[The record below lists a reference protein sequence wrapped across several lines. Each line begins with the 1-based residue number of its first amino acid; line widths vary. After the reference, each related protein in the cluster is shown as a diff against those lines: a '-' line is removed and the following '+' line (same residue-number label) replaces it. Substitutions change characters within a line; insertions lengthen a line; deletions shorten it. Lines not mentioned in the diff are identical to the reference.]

1 MATIAMDPPDVE
13 APLRCARSRSNIS
26 ESQSGFVGSGLA
38 TRRLEGGRDVGLRAA
53 TARDAVTAAVD
64 EMSPILPVFLLIAS
78 LSTAYAT
85 CDPAA
90 LYDPTYAADAAG
102 KGGVEVSRW
111 LHLRTSAFHEPVS
124 YTAAWNALEA
134 SIDSH
139 NASHMRVI
147 YGGTAPKC
155 RTGAYYG
162 LECAWNR
169 EHLWPQ
175 SYGVGESSGLT
186 AAAAPRTDL
195 HALVPS
201 LKALNSARSN
211 RAFAQ
216 ITDWPNDDGRCG
228 PKYVGCETPAC
239 TKTTCGVRGTA
250 QWGTDPGFWTPPAM
264 YRGFIARALFYMA
277 VRYDGDEPNT
287 FNLTLGETPAKG
299 GGGPGLEKAPYVF
312 GALSHLLRW
321 HDDHPVE
328 AWERARN
335 DAACAVQGN
344 RNPFTDKPELAAVVF
359 GGVGTAAEADTSD
372 AGKGFDTWTWSL
384 VTGLGVMWALYIF
397 GMFRW
402 FV

>member
-1 MATIAMDPPDVE
+1 M
-13 APLRCARSRSNIS
+13 
-26 ESQSGFVGSGLA
+26 
-38 TRRLEGGRDVGLRAA
+38 LRAA
-53 TARDAVTAAVD
+53 TARDAATAAVD

-78 LSTAYAT
+78 LSTADAT

-139 NASHMRVI
+139 NASHVRVI
-147 YGGTAPKC
+147 YGGHAPKC

-186 AAAAPRTDL
+186 AAAPPRTDL

-216 ITDWPNDDGRCG
+216 ITDWPNDDARCG
-228 PKYVGCETPAC
+228 PKFPGCETPRARRRRAGLEGRRSGER
-239 TKTTCGVRGTA
+239 TRVL
-250 QWGTDPGFWTPPAM
+250 DPSGDVS
-264 YRGFIARALFYMA
+264 RVHRARVVLHGGA
-277 VRYDGDEPNT
+277 VRRGRAEHAEP
-287 FNLTLGETPAKG
+287 
-299 GGGPGLEKAPYVF
+299 
-312 GALSHLLRW
+312 
-321 HDDHPVE
+321 
-328 AWERARN
+328 
-335 DAACAVQGN
+335 
-344 RNPFTDKPELAAVVF
+344 
-359 GGVGTAAEADTSD
+359 D
-372 AGKGFDTWTWSL
+372 AGGDAREGRGRGRAGRRRTCS
-384 VTGLGVMWALYIF
+384 A
-397 GMFRW
+397 R
-402 FV
+402 

>member
-1 MATIAMDPPDVE
+1 M
-13 APLRCARSRSNIS
+13 
-26 ESQSGFVGSGLA
+26 
-38 TRRLEGGRDVGLRAA
+38 
-53 TARDAVTAAVD
+53 TAAVD
-64 EMSPILPVFLLIAS
+64 EMSPILPIFLLIAS
-78 LSTAYAT
+78 LSTADAT
-85 CDPAA
+85 CEPAA

-139 NASHMRVI
+139 NASHVRVI

-175 SYGVGESSGLT
+175 SYGVGKSSGLT
-186 AAAAPRTDL
+186 AAAPPRTDL

-201 LKALNSARSN
+201 LQALNSARSN

-216 ITDWPNDDGRCG
+216 ITDWPNDDARCG
-228 PKYVGCETPAC
+228 PKYPGCETPAC
-239 TKTTCGVRGTA
+239 TKTTCGVKGTA
-250 QWGTDPGFWTPPAM
+250 QWGTDPGFWTPPAR

-287 FNLTLGETPAKG
+287 HNLTLGETPAKG
-299 GGGPGLEKAPYVF
+299 ESGSGGKAPYVF

-359 GGVGTAAEADTSD
+359 GGGGSAASADTSDTSDTSD
-372 AGKGFDTWTWSL
+372 AGKGFDSWTWSL

>member
-1 MATIAMDPPDVE
+1 M
-13 APLRCARSRSNIS
+13 
-26 ESQSGFVGSGLA
+26 
-38 TRRLEGGRDVGLRAA
+38 LRAA
-53 TARDAVTAAVD
+53 TARDAATAAVD

-78 LSTAYAT
+78 LSTADAT

-139 NASHMRVI
+139 NASHVRVI
-147 YGGTAPKC
+147 YGGHAPKC

-186 AAAAPRTDL
+186 AAAPPRTDL

-216 ITDWPNDDGRCG
+216 ITDWPNDDARCG
-228 PKYVGCETPAC
+228 PQFPGCETPAC
-239 TKTTCGVRGTA
+239 TKTTCGLRGTA
-250 QWGTDPGFWTPPAM
+250 QWGTDPGFWTPPAR

-287 FNLTLGETPAKG
+287 RNLTLGETPAKG
-299 GGGPGLEKAPYVF
+299 VGGGGPGGKRTC
-312 GALSHLLRW
+312 S
-321 HDDHPVE
+321 
-328 AWERARN
+328 AR
-335 DAACAVQGN
+335 
-344 RNPFTDKPELAAVVF
+344 
-359 GGVGTAAEADTSD
+359 
-372 AGKGFDTWTWSL
+372 
-384 VTGLGVMWALYIF
+384 
-397 GMFRW
+397 
-402 FV
+402 